1 MEQREI
7 NAKAPKAGTEA
18 TVVVNFP
25 TTVEEA
31 VQAYGEEALLSNA
44 FANWRVTLQ
53 ANIRNSLTAGATQ
66 EQIQDKL
73 KDAKMGV
80 AVTGGR
86 VDAETAFLAKFK
98 IATPEEQAEMLNK
111 LRAAAQI
118 G

>member
-7 NAKAPKAGTEA
+7 NAKAPKIDAEA

-25 TTVEEA
+25 ETVEEA
-31 VQAYGEEALLSNA
+31 VAWCGEEALLSNA
-44 FANWRVTLQ
+44 FANWRVTIQ
-53 ANIRNSLTAGATQ
+53 ANIRNSLTAGATP

-86 VDAETAFLAKFK
+86 VDTEAAFLAKFRT
-98 IATPEEQAEMLNK
+98 ATPDEQKAMLDK
-111 LRAAAQI
+111 LRAAAMSE
-118 G
+118 